1 MEYYTLVFFGCLV
14 GMQHAL
20 EADHL
25 AAVAAMSAGRTSRR
39 DLVRRG
45 SVWGLGHTAALLSIC
60 GVLLIFGE
68 SISPG
73 VEVALEA
80 AVGAMLVL
88 LGGNVLYS
96 LWRQRPHFHVHE
108 HDSGVRH
115 VHAHS
120 HIADNVPHSQS
131 AHQHEHRDLGLG
143 RALVVGMMHGAA
155 GSAGLL
161 VLAAAADSVVNA
173 IGYVLAFGVG
183 SIAGMAAL
191 SFVASYPLRLV
202 ERGARWFHVTA
213 TASIGCAAV
222 IIGTRLFA
230 ASWGT
235 VQ

>member
-1 MEYYTLVFFGCLV
+1 MEYYTLVLFGCLV

-25 AAVAAMSAGRTSRR
+25 AAVAAMSTGRTSRR
-39 DLVRRG
+39 ALVRRA

-68 SISPG
+68 SISPAM
-73 VEVALEA
+73 EVALEA
-80 AVGAMLVL
+80 AVGAMLIL

-120 HIADNVPHSQS
+120 HVADGVPHSQS
-131 AHQHEHRDLGLG
+131 AHRHEHRDLGLG
-143 RALVVGMMHGAA
+143 RALAVGMMHGAA

-161 VLAAAADSVVNA
+161 VLAAAADSLLNA
-173 IGYVLAFGVG
+173 LGYVLAFGVG

-202 ERGARWFHVTA
+202 ERGARWFHLTA

-222 IIGTRLFA
+222 FIGTRLFA
-230 ASWGT
+230 AGWG
-235 VQ
+235 VVL